1 MSARNKREGNM
12 LKSGGVQTLKGACM
26 PEAHEWMIQW
36 LRDAHAM
43 EEQAQTMLSGQVS
56 RIENYPELKDRISK
70 HLEETKGQ
78 AAD

>member
-1 MSARNKREGNM
+1 
-12 LKSGGVQTLKGACM
+12 M

-43 EEQAQTMLSGQVS
+43 EEQAQTMLLGQVS